1 MNRGLVQLFVCKH
14 TQQIN
19 IYLPFPQCKRNTQR
33 KAYLSKSRYIYLIV
47 YLYYNTSSIICQP
60 PIKGNFKKLLQNF
73 TIQSI
78 DKLQK
83 VWYNVVMER
92 FIRITRKN
100 IMNWIEFMYM
110 LIDELEKDEDVKEFD
125 GQSIREESR
134 D

>member
-1 MNRGLVQLFVCKH
+1 MS
-14 TQQIN
+14 TPI
-19 IYLPFPQCKRNTQR
+19 
-33 KAYLSKSRYIYLIV
+33 
-47 YLYYNTSSIICQP
+47 TS
-60 PIKGNFKKLLQNF
+60 NFKKLLQNF

-78 DKLQK
+78 DKLSK

-125 GQSIREESR
+125 GQSMREKSR